1 MCDSFVTAAFGSTV
15 DWKSLGFIDSRVHP
29 TDVVIQG
36 INLVREC
43 RRILLMV
50 RENGVYCPSCVTV
63 LVEKNEN
70 TFNACYNTK
79 VMMERSRCRGAGA
92 D

>member
-1 MCDSFVTAAFGSTV
+1 
-15 DWKSLGFIDSRVHP
+15 
-29 TDVVIQG
+29 
-36 INLVREC
+36 
-43 RRILLMV
+43 MV

-79 VMMERSRCRGAGA
+79 VMMERSLCRGAGA

>member
-36 INLVREC
+36 
-43 RRILLMV
+43 MS
-50 RENGVYCPSCVTV
+50 ENFVDGQGKWGVLSELRDCSC
-63 LVEKNEN
+63 
-70 TFNACYNTK
+70 
-79 VMMERSRCRGAGA
+79 
-92 D
+92 